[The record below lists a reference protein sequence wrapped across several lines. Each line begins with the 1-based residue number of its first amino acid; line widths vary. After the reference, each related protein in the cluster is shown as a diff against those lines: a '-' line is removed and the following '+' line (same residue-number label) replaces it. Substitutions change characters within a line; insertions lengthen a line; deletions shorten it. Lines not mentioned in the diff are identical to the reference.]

1 MQRSSLIGPLAN
13 TNYAIDVGSSSTN
26 PPSPTYRQTWGA
38 CQWFCLLL
46 VTNYTAYTES
56 LPSTSPIFPTMEDVK
71 RFLSQ
76 ASSLEGD
83 HPSCAY
89 YKYMDAV
96 FAIMDLLS
104 AESLQVDHGGLSSVA
119 IERLFRI
126 ATQAIVQASNLL
138 EHVIDLSEAE
148 AEAAMQEGMSTVF
161 SGDNRGPINLAM
173 DGPVAPAAV
182 QVDLHPPPIPAH
194 LEEDHGLYGPEPL
207 ISQER
212 ALSELPLIPASS
224 LAMAYCRRQFELQL
238 LLQRLEQLR
247 SASAKQRGNGIYL
260 QTLKTL
266 LSSIESSNKAR
277 MEYAVAVETA
287 ESSRI
292 LQIPAECL
300 AKQIT
305 LIQTML
311 LKRIEPEELQI
322 VDLNGDEAYRGSN
335 LRDFL
340 SFTKYLSHWCQY
352 EVVRYASEHN
362 RASTLQHL
370 IKVAVKLREIANF
383 DGMRALVDGLTT
395 RSIRSQLPS
404 TWQLIARHWINQL
417 DLMEQLVSPAA
428 NYRFLRAEIIKQRAP
443 CIPSLALLLHDRRLN
458 QGVIKQSDLDHFL
471 ELKESAY
478 DGMFAEQPIVQHYL
492 LSQPFRWAEEI
503 DAIARMR
510 ESHPKRPSQVIPD
523 REPDAEYGDEAV
535 EMVRRSLSHQY
546 LEHRR
551 RSTSQHAS
559 PSLSRSSNYFDD
571 EMDDILSLR

>member
-1 MQRSSLIGPLAN
+1 M
-13 TNYAIDVGSSSTN
+13 D
-26 PPSPTYRQTWGA
+26 
-38 CQWFCLLL
+38 
-46 VTNYTAYTES
+46 
-56 LPSTSPIFPTMEDVK
+56 DVK
-71 RFLSQ
+71 RLLSQ
-76 ASSLEGD
+76 ASLEGGPEG

-89 YKYMDAV
+89 YKYLDAV
-96 FAIMDLLS
+96 FAIMDLLT
-104 AESLQVDHGGLSSVA
+104 AESLQVDHGGLSPMAV
-119 IERLFRI
+119 ERLFRI
-126 ATQAIVQASNLL
+126 ATQAIVRASNLL
-138 EHVIDLSEAE
+138 DQVIDLNETD
-148 AEAAMQEGMSTVF
+148 AEAAMQEGAAAYF
-161 SGDNRGPINLAM
+161 SGDNRGPINM
-173 DGPVAPAAV
+173 IMNGRPVAPAAV
-182 QVDLHPPPIPAH
+182 QVNFNTPRATDDVG
-194 LEEDHGLYGPEPL
+194 EDHGLYGPEPP

-212 ALSELPLIPASS
+212 TLSELPLIPASS

-340 SFTKYLSHWCQY
+340 SFSKYLSHWCQY

-370 IKVAVKLREIANF
+370 IKVAVKLKEISNF

-395 RSIRSQLPS
+395 RSIRSHLPA

-458 QGVIKQSDLDHFL
+458 QGILKQSDLDHFL
-471 ELKESAY
+471 ELRESAY

-510 ESHPKRPSQVIPD
+510 ESHPKRPSQVMPD
-523 REPDAEYGDEAV
+523 GGEEPYADYGDYGDEAV

-551 RSTSQHAS
+551 RSTSNHAS
-559 PSLSRSSNYFDD
+559 PSLSASLSRSHHDDHDRFDN